1 LQVNK
6 VINSGSEIRMSY
18 INYPL
23 AENFAPNKHD
33 QEVDMFIGKSESEF
47 NATAKIERLRIA
59 LKGKLGGQIKFILG
73 FIYFFSL
80 LFFTVKLL
88 T

>member
-1 LQVNK
+1 MLAMYQ
-6 VINSGSEIRMSY
+6 NSRRKLRMSY

-23 AENFAPNKHD
+23 AEDFAPNKQD
-33 QEVDMFIGKSESEF
+33 QEVDIFVGKSESAF
-47 NATAKIERLRIA
+47 NVAAKIEWLRFA

-80 LFFTVKLL
+80 LYFTVKLL

>member
-1 LQVNK
+1 
-6 VINSGSEIRMSY
+6 MSH

-23 AENFAPNKHD
+23 AEDFAPNKYD
-33 QEVDMFIGKSESEF
+33 QEVDIFVGKSGSEF
-47 NATAKIERLRIA
+47 NADAKIERLRFA

-80 LFFTVKLL
+80 LYFTVKLL

>member
-1 LQVNK
+1 
-6 VINSGSEIRMSY
+6 MSY
-18 INYPL
+18 LNYPL
-23 AENFAPNKHD
+23 AENIVPDKHD

-47 NATAKIERLRIA
+47 NAAAEVDRLRIS
-59 LKGKLGGQIKFILG
+59 LKGKLDGQIKFILG

-80 LFFTVKLL
+80 LYFTVKLL